1 MSGWNLRLTGQSLEN
16 NENPEILGMSSMA
29 GEYAMS
35 SLVDNILL
43 LNWVELGDEFR
54 LALTVAKMRA
64 NPTSR
69 VTHECEI
76 LDGQGMR
83 VLPRQVPPRALPL
96 GSYFGVISRAPDPH
110 RPPL

>member
-1 MSGWNLRLTGQSLEN
+1 
-16 NENPEILGMSSMA
+16 
-29 GEYAMS
+29 MS

-64 NPTSR
+64 NPTTR

-76 LDGQGMR
+76 FDGQGMR
-83 VLPRQVPPRALPL
+83 VLPRQVSPAALPFA
-96 GSYFGVISRAPDPH
+96 SYYGLVSRAPERH
-110 RPPL
+110 RFPQRNSDLQQQP